1 MQQGFAFNRFADRLA
16 SIADLSTGDSDILA
30 RMNHTIGHFAS
41 HDRIAR
47 WSDQPCCS
55 LLLQGFVCWKDPTN
69 GQITSIYVPGDVPD
83 LDAIEGPTTS
93 SYLAALGSVVIAFVP
108 HSFFREMATV
118 SPTLDRALRRLT
130 AIEKASLRNWIV
142 NLGSRDSL
150 TRVAHLI
157 CEITC
162 RLRAVGLAQDYR
174 FASPFT
180 QSDLAAACAI
190 SPVHANRIIQELRR
204 RQALHWQYRTITISD
219 WELLADLARFEPNY
233 LGLRETA
240 ARRSPATA
248 LVGSELSMASG

>member
-16 SIADLSTGDSDILA
+16 SIAELSADDLDVLA
-30 RMNHTIGHFAS
+30 RMNYTIGHFAS
-41 HDRIAR
+41 HERIAR
-47 WSDQPCCS
+47 RSEEACCS
-55 LLLQGFVCWKDPTN
+55 LLLQGFVCWKHPIS
-69 GQITSIYVPGDVPD
+69 GQITSIYVPGDVPN
-83 LDAIEGPTTS
+83 LDAVGPPTS
-93 SYLAALGSVVIAFVP
+93 SHLSALGSVVIAFVP
-108 HSFFREMATV
+108 HCFFREIATV
-118 SPTLDRALRRLT
+118 SPSLDRALRRLA

-219 WELLADLARFEPNY
+219 WELLADLARFEPDY

-248 LVGSELSMASG
+248 LVGSQLSMASG